1 MIKKREIWITG
12 FAIFALFFGAGN
24 LILPP
29 FLGMNSGGEWWFVFF
44 GFILTAVFIPILGVF
59 AHANVQGNIYDLG
72 KKASPTF
79 SSMYCF
85 VMYLI
90 AITIPAPRTASVAHE
105 MAIQPFFGSSSL
117 LTSSIYFLLIFVFVM
132 NRSRLLSLI
141 GKFLTPIIVVIL
153 VAIIL
158 LAITSNPETM
168 KLNVYE
174 VPFVSGILEGYQTFD
189 AIGGVLIGAVIV
201 ISLGNR
207 GVKSYDDKK
216 SLITKAS
223 LIAGSG
229 LILVYGGLIFS
240 GASLSTLLP
249 VSGTRTEVL
258 KSLSSQTLGAIGT
271 SFLSVLVALA
281 CFTTA
286 VGIVTGTSDYVKEM
300 FKNSQK
306 AYVIT
311 AFISCVLGILIG
323 HFQVSFI
330 IKAAI
335 PALMFIYP
343 ITIVLI
349 ILNVLPEN
357 WASTLV
363 FRGVVLATF
372 IFSIPD
378 FLKFLIAEENLFTLK
393 EMVPLSEYSLGWVLP
408 AIIVFLLF
416 NLVSFGN
423 KKTDIINS

>member
-44 GFILTAVFIPILGVF
+44 GFILTAVLIPILGIL
-59 AHANVQGNIYDLG
+59 AHAKVQGTMYDL
-72 KKASPTF
+72 ASKVTPWF
-79 SSMYCF
+79 SSLYCIIMYS
-85 VMYLI
+85 I
-90 AITIPAPRTASVAHE
+90 AVALPAPRTASVAHE

-158 LAITSNPETM
+158 FSITSNPETM
-168 KLNVYE
+168 RLNVYE

-216 SLITKAS
+216 SLITKAAF
-223 LIAGSG
+223 IAGLG
-229 LILVYGGLIFS
+229 LTLIYGGLIFS
-240 GASLSTLLP
+240 GARLSTFLP
-249 VSGTRTEVL
+249 INGTRTEVL
-258 KSLSSQTLGAIGT
+258 TSLSLQTLGAIGT
-271 SFLSVLVALA
+271 SFLSILVALA

-286 VGIVTGTSDYVKEM
+286 VGIVTGTSDYIKEM
-300 FKNSQK
+300 FKGSQK
-306 AYVIT
+306 AYVVT
-311 AFISCVLGILIG
+311 AFISCVLGVLIG
-323 HFQVSFI
+323 HFEVSFI

-349 ILNVLPEN
+349 LLNVVPKRL
-357 WASTLV
+357 ASSNVFKGVVITTLV
-363 FRGVVLATF
+363 
-372 IFSIPD
+372 FSIPD
-378 FLKFLIAEENLFTLK
+378 FLEFFMSPGSLDSVKQWIPFAEQG
-393 EMVPLSEYSLGWVLP
+393 MGWLLP
-408 AIIVFLLF
+408 GLLVFIGVNIF
-416 NLVSFGN
+416 KHT
-423 KKTDIINS
+423 KKTKPADG

>member
-29 FLGMNSGGEWWFVFF
+29 FLGMNSGDQWWFVFF

-72 KKASPTF
+72 KKASPIF
-79 SSMYCF
+79 SSIYCF

-105 MAIQPFFGSSSL
+105 MAIQPFFDSSSL
-117 LTSSIYFLLIFVFVM
+117 LTSSIYFLLIFIFVM
-132 NRSRLLSLI
+132 NRSKLLDLI

-153 VAIIL
+153 LAIL
-158 LAITSNPETM
+158 LLALTSNPVTM
-168 KLNVYE
+168 TSNVYE
-174 VPFVSGILEGYQTFD
+174 APFASGILEGYQTFD

-201 ISLGNR
+201 ISLGAK

-216 SLITKAS
+216 SLITKAGI
-223 LIAGSG
+223 IAGSG

-240 GASLSTLLP
+240 GATLSTLLP
-249 VSGTRTEVL
+249 VNGSRTEVL
-258 KSLSSQTLGAIGT
+258 TSLSSQTLGAIGT
-271 SFLSVLVALA
+271 SFLSILVALA

-286 VGIVTGTSDYVKEM
+286 VGIVTGTSDFVKEM

-323 HFQVSFI
+323 HFEVSFI

-335 PALMFIYP
+335 PALMIIYP

-349 ILNVLPEN
+349 LLNVVSKRLT
-357 WASTLV
+357 SSLVFKGVVTTTLV
-363 FRGVVLATF
+363 
-372 IFSIPD
+372 FSIPD
-378 FLKFLIAEENLFTLK
+378 FLGSLNLAH
-393 EMVPLSEYSLGWVLP
+393 LSDSITQWIPFSSQSLGWFFP
-408 AIIVFLLF
+408 AFIVFILLNVYNQITKTS
-416 NLVSFGN
+416 NL
-423 KKTDIINS
+423 